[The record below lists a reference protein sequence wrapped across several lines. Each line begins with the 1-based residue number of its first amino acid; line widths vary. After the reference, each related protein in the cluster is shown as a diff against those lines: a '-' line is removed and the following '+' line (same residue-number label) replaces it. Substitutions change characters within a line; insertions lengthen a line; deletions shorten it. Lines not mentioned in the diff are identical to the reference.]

1 MVQINFHNLLKT
13 YSSSSPWTLYT
24 WKIKSNRDI
33 LVRDS
38 SAIHSVERA
47 KEQLYGS
54 YLASSKVDLK
64 FLA

>member
-1 MVQINFHNLLKT
+1 MYVSGSVLQ
-13 YSSSSPWTLYT
+13 SMLYT
-24 WKIKSNRDI
+24 WKIQSNQDI

-38 SAIHSVERA
+38 SAIHSVEGA
-47 KEQLYGS
+47 KRLVQLYGS